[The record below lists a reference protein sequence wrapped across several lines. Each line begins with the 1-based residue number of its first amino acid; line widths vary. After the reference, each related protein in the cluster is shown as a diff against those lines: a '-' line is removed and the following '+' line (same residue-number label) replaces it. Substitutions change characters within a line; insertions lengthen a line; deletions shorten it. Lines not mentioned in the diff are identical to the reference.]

1 MFKLCKLPPTY
12 PLHLSLQSKDYI
24 TFSTFPQHI
33 LLRRIFN
40 NYINIYKNMEGTNLN
55 TKSSLSLTNRNI
67 LSLSGVKKVRS
78 TEPTQ
83 VIAILDTSQIII
95 AGANLSVQNVNIQ
108 TGILELSGQISSI
121 KYTNSSARK
130 FSIKNMF
137 K

>member
-1 MFKLCKLPPTY
+1 
-12 PLHLSLQSKDYI
+12 
-24 TFSTFPQHI
+24 
-33 LLRRIFN
+33 
-40 NYINIYKNMEGTNLN
+40 MEGTNLN
-55 TKSSLSLTNRNI
+55 TKSSLSLTNRNM